1 MSTLK
6 VTNIQ
11 ATGET
16 ATRAVSGVAAAWVNM
31 NGLGTVAI
39 RDSMN
44 VASLTDNGT
53 GRYGINYAS
62 NMNNTNYCVQVTS
75 SYGSTEAGGGD
86 DAEYINGIG
95 TIQRASGNTATGQTK
110 IIVGG
115 GFALSAQDHA
125 QTMVTTHGDLA

>member
-53 GRYGINYAS
+53 GRYG
-62 NMNNTNYCVQVTS
+62 MNNTNYCGQVTS